1 MLAPRGSAGCYTLA
15 TLGGHALGAR
25 VEPRARRR
33 YAESPSRRRG
43 RAVSSVGTSARFTRE
58 RSLVQVQYR
67 PPSRRTIK
75 EAAAAERAEVA
86 EPADA
91 LRSGRSGVYPRASSN
106 LAFGTRL
113 GLALVA
119 QGIER
124 CPAEAEVVGSNP
136 TGRARLLNLRR
147 LLSPN
152 EGGQG
157 AFSIGAI
164 FGPSAPTSPAPTPS
178 NCAPSWAAPAPRSG
192 ASSPSCASGCPSCPS
207 RTRSPTPSRRGF
219 GSSTRCAG

>member
-1 MLAPRGSAGCYTLA
+1 MPHPGGPLDAIPSRRPRRTCR
-15 TLGGHALGAR
+15 GAR
-25 VEPRARRR
+25 VEPRARPR

-75 EAAAAERAEVA
+75 EAAPAERAEVA

-91 LRSGRSGVYPRASSN
+91 LRSGRSGVSPRASSN

-113 GLALVA
+113 VLALVA

-136 TGRARLLNLRR
+136 TGRASTLNLRAANMAA
-147 LLSPN
+147 LSDPKAA
-152 EGGQG
+152 EKGHPRRRPHLCDGRPCQD
-157 AFSIGAI
+157 AH
-164 FGPSAPTSPAPTPS
+164 PA
-178 NCAPSWAAPAPRSG
+178 ARS
-192 ASSPSCASGCPSCPS
+192 S
-207 RTRSPTPSRRGF
+207 
-219 GSSTRCAG
+219 RCATHHGAGPMVVSVARRHC